1 MPPQKRIFREDIL
14 EAAADLVRQEG
25 PAALSVRNIAK
36 KLGCSTQPVYSEF
49 ENMETL
55 REELTAR
62 VRERC
67 LREDAGS
74 YKQVALSFL
83 QFARREKNLFQLVY
97 LRRRV
102 EVDLPTERLNR
113 AYPEQVPTK
122 VLRTLFSYYI
132 ANRPE
137 DSDWVVLPVMNF
149 DCYFGDTKFGRKYLA
164 MLPDEVIQRSSSFG
178 VSRYQEEQ
186 EKIAST
192 ESAVRNI
199 FATNALMET
208 AISSTSDSTTENASR

>member
-102 EVDLPTERLNR
+102 EGERFFEDPNEAQTIRKLQVNLELTARQAAEMYRRMQYYCYSMAVMMATGYLNFSEEEVSRELTEYYRIIL
-113 AYPEQVPTK
+113 
-122 VLRTLFSYYI
+122 SYYKQ
-132 ANRPE
+132 
-137 DSDWVVLPVMNF
+137 
-149 DCYFGDTKFGRKYLA
+149 TKSERELQHW
-164 MLPDEVIQRSSSFG
+164 LERS
-178 VSRYQEEQ
+178 
-186 EKIAST
+186 
-192 ESAVRNI
+192 RN
-199 FATNALMET
+199 LLV
-208 AISSTSDSTTENASR
+208 

>member
-62 VRERC
+62 VRARC

-74 YKQVALSFL
+74 YKQVAPSFL

-102 EVDLPTERLNR
+102 EGERFFEDPNEAQTIRKLQVNLELTARQAAEMHRRMQYYCYSMAVMMATGYLNFSEEEVSRELTEYYRIIL
-113 AYPEQVPTK
+113 
-122 VLRTLFSYYI
+122 SYYKQ
-132 ANRPE
+132 
-137 DSDWVVLPVMNF
+137 
-149 DCYFGDTKFGRKYLA
+149 TK
-164 MLPDEVIQRSSSFG
+164 S
-178 VSRYQEEQ
+178 EQ
-186 EKIAST
+186 ELQHWLERS
-192 ESAVRNI
+192 RN
-199 FATNALMET
+199 LLV
-208 AISSTSDSTTENASR
+208 

>member
-49 ENMETL
+49 ESMETL
-55 REELTAR
+55 REELTAS
-62 VRERC
+62 VRER

-102 EVDLPTERLNR
+102 EGERFFEDPNEAQTIRKLQVNLELTARQAAEMHRRMQYYCYSMAVMMATGYLNFSEEEVSRELTEYYRIIL
-113 AYPEQVPTK
+113 
-122 VLRTLFSYYI
+122 SYYKQ
-132 ANRPE
+132 
-137 DSDWVVLPVMNF
+137 
-149 DCYFGDTKFGRKYLA
+149 TK
-164 MLPDEVIQRSSSFG
+164 S
-178 VSRYQEEQ
+178 EQ
-186 EKIAST
+186 ELQHWLERS
-192 ESAVRNI
+192 RN
-199 FATNALMET
+199 LLV
-208 AISSTSDSTTENASR
+208 